1 MLDLSDKDFKTTT
14 ISMFKELKKP
24 MFKELKECM
33 MTVSHQIQSIGKE
46 IEITKTTEIK
56 IIKTKILQLK
66 SEITKHKKLNSDL
79 SCEKK
84 KQQRQINRDY
94 AISKTERKKQKR
106 EQDLRKRW
114 DIINTLTYAQ
124 WEFQEKKEKEKRPEN
139 IFEEIVSENF
149 LNLMKIIN
157 PHIQEAQQTS
167 YRINTKRCYPH
178 IIVKMLKYK
187 NKILKAAREKKI
199 HHVKGT

>member
-1 MLDLSDKDFKTTT
+1 
-14 ISMFKELKKP
+14 
-24 MFKELKECM
+24 

-56 IIKTKILQLK
+56 SIKTKILQLK

-84 KQQRQINRDY
+84 KPAKIDQQRLCNLKNR
-94 AISKTERKKQKR
+94 KKKQKR

-114 DIINTLTYAQ
+114 DIINTPTYAQ

-139 IFEEIVSENF
+139 IVEEIVSENF